1 MRRIE
6 RISAI
11 VTAHDEGAFVVETVR
26 SLREQTRPPHEI
38 LVVDDHSQDAGSL
51 RALDSVAGIDGVRVL
66 RQPVNQGVSRARNR
80 GIDESSGDAM
90 VFIDGDDMF
99 THDTLEQ
106 YARALD
112 ATPHAGFAY
121 PTVSCF
127 GNRNDTFPAPEFNLY
142 ALHQVNICPIASM
155 VRRMVTD
162 AGVRFADDVN
172 PEDWDFWLQ
181 ATHAGFLGVAVPEA
195 VLLWRRWGFTRL
207 SEATRADGGLEQAIR
222 RRRPEY
228 FTPDLLARLKRE
240 WAPALTIVAPHADG
254 DRDETQITE
263 DYEVVP
269 AEGIRTTRGRYLL
282 LAPDG
287 AGSFLDGDPLFV
299 EKLLALHEALPQVD
313 AVLLVSADRLRRP
326 LPLLAPV
333 TEDDLVEVPAP
344 PEALVAISVVRH
356 GPFEPLLTDDEAVW
370 PRVHGQAL
378 WLAQHAP
385 AAITVRVGPAAR
397 GAFDQGTARTADHVA
412 PPAGNWMDGLLRSMA
427 PATTWRS
434 NPASAPWTPSL
445 VSLNRVTD
453 TLGGVTYYAPD
464 DPLPAGLTVGDEAF
478 SVLRAASF
486 GAAPLYRVI
495 DGEGRRGVSAD
506 GSTGGVR
513 VERLLGY
520 VESAPVPGSRML
532 AGADGRVFGWVYPA
546 SLVPEVDHATLLGET
561 RPWWRTIETTGG
573 RHRYGI
579 PRALRLMADEGLTL
593 EGVVTHLL
601 VEPSAEG
608 DSHPVYPL
616 LEGDIVRGLTTDA
629 AGGHGFAAGARPAGH
644 LLTTDGPGRRPI
656 WLQHHPATGDLLC
669 SNIENEGMTAGYRMV
684 ELLGFEP
691 GSE

>member
-66 RQPVNQGVSRARNR
+66 SQPVNQGVSRARNR

-112 ATPHAGFAY
+112 ATPRAGFAY

-127 GNRNDTFPAPEFNLY
+127 GNRSDTFPAPEFNLY

-155 VRRMVTD
+155 VRRAVTD
-162 AGVRFADDVN
+162 AGIRFAEDVN

-181 ATHAGFLGVAVPEA
+181 ATNAGFLGVAVPEA

-207 SEATRADGGLEQAIR
+207 SEATRADGGLERAIR

-240 WAPALTIVAPHADG
+240 WAPALTIVAPDADG
-254 DRDETQITE
+254 DRAETQITE
-263 DYEVVP
+263 DYELVP
-269 AEGIRTTRGRYLL
+269 AEGTRTSRGRNLL

-287 AGSFLDGDPLFV
+287 TGPLLDQDPLFV
-299 EKLLALHEALPQVD
+299 EKLLALHEALPQVE
-313 AVLLVSADRLRRP
+313 AVLLVSGDRLRRP

-333 TEDDLVEVPAP
+333 TEDDLAEVPAP

-356 GPFEPLLTDDEAVW
+356 GAFEPLLTDDDAAW
-370 PRVHGQAL
+370 SRVHGLAL
-378 WLAQHAP
+378 WRAQHAP
-385 AAITVRVGPAAR
+385 ATIAVRVGPVAR
-397 GAFDQGTARTADHVA
+397 GTGGHEAGRSQDHLA
-412 PPAGNWMDGLLRSMA
+412 PPAGNWIDGLLRSLP
-427 PATTWRS
+427 PATTWRADS
-434 NPASAPWTPSL
+434 ASAPWTPSL
-445 VSLNRVTD
+445 ASLNRVTD
-453 TLGGVTYYAPD
+453 PLGGVTYYAPD
-464 DPLPAGLTVGDEAF
+464 DPIPAGLTVGDGAF

-486 GAAPLYRVI
+486 GAIPIYRVI
-495 DGEGRRGVSAD
+495 DEEGRRSFSVHG
-506 GSTGGVR
+506 GTGGVR

-520 VESAPVPGSRML
+520 VENAPVPGSRVL
-532 AGADGRVFGWVYPA
+532 ADAAGRAVGWVYPV
-546 SLVPEVDHATLLGET
+546 SLAPDVDHATLLGVT
-561 RPWWRTIETTGG
+561 RPWWRAIETARGH
-573 RHRYGI
+573 HRYGT
-579 PRALRLMADEGLTL
+579 PRTLRLMAEDGLTL

-601 VEPSAEG
+601 VDPSPDG

-629 AGGHGFAAGARPAGH
+629 AGRHGFTTPAQPAGH
-644 LLTTDGPGRRPI
+644 LYTTDGLGRRPI
-656 WLQHHPATGDLLC
+656 WLQHHPGTGDLLC
-669 SNIENEGMTAGYRMV
+669 SNLDNEGSAGGYRMV
-684 ELLGFEP
+684 ELLGYES
-691 GSE
+691 GIE